1 MSFYIVILDVSTA
14 KFLSLSLLE
23 EANHAVM
30 SIMLLI
36 YFIHFFYSVLYS
48 CSLFSYTKYICGR
61 FFYYNFHNA
70 KWPAR
75 KKELEENEKLSVQA
89 SCVTEYVSNVFNQ
102 IINVFNPRY
111 LCCTQCSCERCAAL
125 AERQFVFCLL
135 MLLVCSCFSF

>member
-36 YFIHFFYSVLYS
+36 YFIHFFIPFYIHVHCSVTRNIYAD
-48 CSLFSYTKYICGR
+48 G